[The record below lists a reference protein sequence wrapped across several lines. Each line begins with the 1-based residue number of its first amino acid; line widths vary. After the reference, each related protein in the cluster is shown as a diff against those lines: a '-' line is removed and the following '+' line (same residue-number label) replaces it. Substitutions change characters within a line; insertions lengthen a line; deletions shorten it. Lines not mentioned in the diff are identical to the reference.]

1 MSIFKGAATALV
13 TPFIDDKVDF
23 KSLETLVDKQLEG
36 NIDALIVN
44 GTTGEPTTMT
54 HFERT
59 AVAGAVIEHVKKRIP
74 VILGAGSN
82 NTYTAIEYAKENE
95 QLGADGILTV
105 TPYYNK
111 CTQSGLVA
119 HYKAIADAVDLPVI
133 MYNVPSR
140 TGVNIAP
147 ETCLKL
153 AGYRGIQA
161 IKEASGN
168 LHQFMELSRLVR
180 GKLDIYS
187 GDDGLVYPL
196 LALGA
201 IGVISVA
208 SNVCPRY
215 MHDMVYKYF
224 EGDTETS
231 LNMQHKIEPL
241 VGALFAEVNP
251 IPVKCA
257 LKLMGLIP
265 DDYMRLPLTRS
276 EKVAEMRQAL
286 NDFGIATEA

>member
-1 MSIFKGAATALV
+1 MSIFKGAATALI

-23 KSLETLVDKQLEG
+23 KSLETLVDRQLENG
-36 NIDALIVN
+36 IDALIIN

-59 AVAGAVIEHVKKRIP
+59 AVAGAVIEHVKKRVP

-95 QLGADGILTV
+95 QLGADAILTV

-133 MYNVPSR
+133 MYNVPGR

-153 AGYRGIQA
+153 AGYRGISA

-168 LHQFMELSRLVR
+168 IKQYMALNRLID
-180 GKLDIYS
+180 GKMDIYS

-201 IGVISVA
+201 KGVISVA
-208 SNVCPRY
+208 SNVAPQY
-215 MHDMVYKYF
+215 MHDMVYKFF
-224 EGDTETS
+224 EGDWKTS
-231 LNMQHKIEPL
+231 LEMQQKIEPL
-241 VGALFAEVNP
+241 VKALFAEVNP

-257 LKLMGLIP
+257 LKLMGIIP

-276 EKVAEMRQAL
+276 EKVDEMRKAL
-286 NDFGIATEA
+286 NDFGIQTEA